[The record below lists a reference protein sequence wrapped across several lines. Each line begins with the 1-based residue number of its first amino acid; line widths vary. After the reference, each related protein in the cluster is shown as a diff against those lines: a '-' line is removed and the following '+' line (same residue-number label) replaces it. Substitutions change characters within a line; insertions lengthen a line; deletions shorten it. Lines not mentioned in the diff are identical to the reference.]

1 MKNKKTN
8 GAMPKQKKSRGGMT
22 KIKLIQEHLNNMNDY
37 RYNVV
42 TGNIEFTRKEGSA
55 PEILNDY
62 EVNSLA
68 RSLALSDLSY
78 PVGSVRNLLKSDY
91 VQKYDPFRAYL
102 ESLPEWDGTTD
113 YILQLAET
121 ADTDNPGLWLIS
133 LRKWLTALAAS
144 LMDERTINHTML
156 VLTGKQGIGKT
167 TWILNLVPDELK
179 DYAYSGTINPD
190 NKDAIIYLSECML
203 INLDE
208 LENLNKHQLGSIKEL
223 ITKNQVRIRRP
234 YGTIFENLPRRASFA
249 GSVNSREFLTDMSG
263 SRRFLCFE
271 VSNIR
276 YHNELS
282 MDRVYAQALAL
293 YRSGFQFWFNAE
305 EIEIINQNNEK
316 FREVSLEE
324 EQLFKYYRPCKRFEA
339 DEILKTSEILDIIF
353 FNYKNMIN
361 NSSIQRLGRVL
372 LSSGFLKI
380 KRQGGQAY
388 CLKRQGKNVDACPS
402 ECGGIADLQ
411 GIEGRVGN
419 LFS

>member
-1 MKNKKTN
+1 MKNTITKTPIKKPRK
-8 GAMPKQKKSRGGMT
+8 GKFPKIQ
-22 KIKLIQEHLNNMNDY
+22 LVQEHLNGLNDY

-42 TGNIEFTRKEGSA
+42 TGNIEFIRKEGSA
-55 PEILNDY
+55 PEILDDY
-62 EVNSLA
+62 EMNSLA
-68 RSLALSDLSY
+68 RSLALSDLAY

-91 VQKYDPFRAYL
+91 VQKYDPFRAWL
-102 ESLPEWDGTTD
+102 ESLPGWDGTTD

-121 ADTDNPGLWLIS
+121 IDTDNPGLWILS
-133 LRKWLTALAAS
+133 LRKWLTALVAS
-144 LMDERTINHTML
+144 LLDERTINHTML

-179 DYAYSGTINPD
+179 DYVFSGTINPD
-190 NKDAIIYLSECML
+190 NKDTLIYLSECML

-249 GSVNSREFLTDMSG
+249 GSVNSREFLTDTSG

-271 VSNIR
+271 VSKISC
-276 YHNELS
+276 HNELS
-282 MDRVYAQALAL
+282 MDMVYAQALAM
-293 YRSGFQFWFNAE
+293 YRSGFQFWFNSE
-305 EIEIINQNNEK
+305 EIEMINQNNEK

-353 FNYKNMIN
+353 FNYKNLIN
-361 NSSIQRLGRVL
+361 NGSLQRLGKVL
-372 LSSGFLKI
+372 TTSGFLKI
-380 KRQGGQAY
+380 KRQGVQAY
-388 CLKRQGKNVDACPS
+388 CLKRQGQNAEPCPS

-411 GIEGRVGN
+411 GTGGRVGN